1 LEQPPALNPE
11 ERMQTLRQVFA
22 FVLLTALAALPSMA
36 QRPEDERI
44 TAGPRIEQVT
54 NTGATIAW
62 TTNTGGSSVI
72 RYGTDPNH
80 LDRTAE
86 SPYADREHRDY
97 QTHRVEL
104 KNLRPNTT
112 YYYRVISGQ
121 GEGTGTSDRS
131 RVEEFRTR

>member
-1 LEQPPALNPE
+1 MQRKRTAVVLAFILAVATMQLFAQ
-11 ERMQTLRQVFA
+11 ERGERA
-22 FVLLTALAALPSMA
+22 EA
-36 QRPEDERI
+36 ERI
-44 TAGPRIEQVT
+44 IDGPRIEQVT
-54 NTGATIAW
+54 HDGATIAW

-72 RYGTDPNH
+72 RYGTNPEH
-80 LDRTAE
+80 LDQVAE
-86 SPYADREHRDY
+86 SRYADNDRNPRY

-104 KNLRPNTT
+104 KNLRPDTT

>member
-1 LEQPPALNPE
+1 
-11 ERMQTLRQVFA
+11 MQRKRTA
-22 FVLLTALAALPSMA
+22 FALAFFVAVFTLQLMA
-36 QRPEDERI
+36 QERGERPEAERI
-44 TAGPRIEQVT
+44 IDGPRIEQVSH
-54 NTGATIAW
+54 NEATIAW

-72 RYGTDPNH
+72 QYGTNPNH
-80 LDRTAE
+80 LDQTAE
-86 SPYADREHRDY
+86 SPYADNDRNPRY

-104 KNLRPNTT
+104 RNLRPDTT